1 MSCLRMIETRMYQMK
16 LAGGR
21 NWTLGAMDEAGAW
34 LGALA
39 SVMQLPEC
47 PVGTLPDLLF
57 VLLHDG
63 SPTADELTVL
73 NPMPPGLPSDR
84 EWRARVCPG
93 LVFYSHPRVPQIVC
107 RLANGY
113 GHRFPMEQMRRSLL
127 PVFEGELR
135 TGGIPIHAAL
145 VTHDKGAAL
154 LAGKSGAGKST
165 CCRRLPQ
172 TWGVLS
178 DDMALVSRAPDGTY
192 HVHPVPTWSAIED
205 FRIRQSWPV
214 NRHVSLRAIFF
225 IEQADRDEVFPLRR
239 ATASVGLYDSSSV
252 CFETMSG
259 RYNHPEGLPCRK
271 QVFANAASL
280 AAAVP
285 AYRLNVSLTGR
296 FWEKIEDVLESGK
309 GDSPLSRERG
319 ASALGT

>member
-1 MSCLRMIETRMYQMK
+1 MSCLRMIKTRMYQMK

-21 NWTLGAMDEAGAW
+21 NWTLGAMDEAGLW
-34 LGALA
+34 LDALA

-57 VLLHDG
+57 VLRHDG
-63 SPTADELTVL
+63 SPADDEPTVL
-73 NPMPPGLPSDR
+73 NPVPPGFPSCR
-84 EWRARVCPG
+84 EWRARACPG

-107 RLANGY
+107 CLANGY
-113 GHRFPMEQMRRSLL
+113 GPRFPMEQMRRSLL
-127 PVFEGELR
+127 PVFEGELG
-135 TGGIPIHAAL
+135 TGGTPVHAAL

-172 TWGVLS
+172 TWEVLS

-192 HVHPVPTWSAIED
+192 NVHPVPTWSAIED

-214 NRHVSLRAIFF
+214 NRYVSLRAIFF
-225 IEQADRDEVFPLRR
+225 IEKADRDEVLPLRR

-259 RYNHPEGLPCRK
+259 RYNHPEGLPYLK

-296 FWEKIEDVLESGK
+296 FWEKIEEVLEK
-309 GDSPLSRERG
+309 GDSPLFCEQGVSAHG
-319 ASALGT
+319 A